1 MTNATQAPI
10 PVRFACGLYDRM
22 LPLYTGDVKPR
33 GIDLQFHA
41 IDDPRVIFDR
51 MAADQAF
58 YACEMSSS
66 EFISRLCSPNAAV
79 DCPFVALPVFPS
91 RVFGMVISASM
102 NTAAYAAPK
111 IWPASA
117 SACRSTP

>member
-58 YACEMSSS
+58 DACEMSSS
-66 EFISRLCSPNAAV
+66 EFISRKSRFFRIGDFLRQLHLRSLLLFFFNA
-79 DCPFVALPVFPS
+79 
-91 RVFGMVISASM
+91 I
-102 NTAAYAAPK
+102 
-111 IWPASA
+111 
-117 SACRSTP
+117 